1 MSSESTNYFTK
12 DNLDTYLKAL
22 AKEFRKLNGTAMPA
36 EIILIGG
43 AAVLANYGFRNMTT
57 DVDAVI
63 HASSS
68 MKDAINRVG
77 DKFGL
82 PNGWLNTDFTHTGS
96 YSPKLDEVSEYYK
109 TFSNVLRIRTVSA
122 EYLIAMKLRSGR
134 KYKNDRS
141 DIIGILTEHEK
152 RGTSITR
159 EKIDAAVQTLY
170 GGWADIP
177 TDAKAFIEDAF
188 RNGNYEEVYVS
199 IREEE
204 NRSKDILIGFEQ
216 DSPGVTT
223 EANVDDILAAL
234 KAKKSAT
241 LEKLRDAERCTAD
254 KSPPKKK
261 HNEPER

>member
-12 DNLDTYLKAL
+12 DNLDTYLKEL
-22 AKEFRKLNGTAMPA
+22 AKEFRKLNRTSMPA

-43 AAVLANYGFRNMTT
+43 AAILASYDFRDMTT

-63 HASSS
+63 HASSA

-141 DIIGILTEHEK
+141 DIIGILAEHEK

-170 GGWADIP
+170 GDWADIP
-177 TDAKAFIEDAF
+177 TDAKEFIEDVL
-188 RNGNYEEVYVS
+188 RNGNYEEVYAA
-199 IREEE
+199 IRKEE
-204 NRSKDILIGFEQ
+204 NRSKNILIGFER
-216 DSPGVTT
+216 DYPGVTS
-223 EANVDDILAAL
+223 EANVNDILAAL
-234 KAKKSAT
+234 KAKKPFVP
-241 LEKLRDAERCTAD
+241 EKHRGTAG
-254 KSPPKKK
+254 KPPPKK
-261 HNEPER
+261 